1 MPGVLFLPA
10 LFYDHRIWA
19 DLPASLGADCDAVYY
34 DVLATATAAG
44 APPPQPGL
52 PWVDRLTAGSYCMDA
67 SFMLF

>member
-1 MPGVLFLPA
+1 VPGVLFLPVIA
-10 LFYDHRIWA
+10 GHA
-19 DLPASLGADCDAVYY
+19 HE
-34 DVLATATAAG
+34 VLATATAAG